1 MAYIKDPKKDI
12 AKLMYYAKE
21 RKVVK
26 KVQNMIGVWLLNGT
40 EPTYE
45 EEVKEKSI
53 EYQIPFADLLE
64 VFLTGNIDVPDLE
77 TGFAKRLWLKGRED
91 FSIDGYRKEWQKP
104 LHFVY
109 GQDDGKEQQVLDEKW
124 ITGFAEE
131 ICAKR
136 EQHIR
141 WSCSMEKEEQGYL
154 VYITGEWEEM
164 KVPLVIHI
172 SPLVYHAAKPEK
184 QKDCSQSFF
193 VEEVC
198 SISAFSG

>member
-1 MAYIKDPKKDI
+1 MEQNLLTKK
-12 AKLMYYAKE
+12 KL
-21 RKVVK
+21 
-26 KVQNMIGVWLLNGT
+26 
-40 EPTYE
+40 
-45 EEVKEKSI
+45 KEKSI

-64 VFLTGNIDVPDLE
+64 VFLQETLMFQILE

-109 GQDDGKEQQVLDEKW
+109 GQDEGKEQQVLDEKW

-172 SPLVYHAAKPEK
+172 HWFIMQQNRKNKS
-184 QKDCSQSFF
+184 CSQSFLRRS
-193 VEEVC
+193 VQYI
-198 SISAFSG
+198 SIFRLRHIWQSSFFLF